1 MDEVYLVKQPIFADV
16 YLITLSSRLFDFV
29 LQASLVKTAI
39 CHFAMEDYTTAYSE
53 LELALSLS
61 RDAINTLSDH
71 RQIAE
76 VLNNLGSLSY
86 MGGEIERSML
96 YFRES
101 IKILTKAVDF
111 ATYSESKYDSH
122 STILALSIAKS
133 NVAFL
138 SLTFYRD
145 VSESVAMFESVIK
158 EQQLLL
164 RDADVTLLATMEH
177 LAAANLLAGDKS
189 KALQVLRRVL
199 RMQIDFY
206 GSETGDQY
214 SVCERTSHKI
224 AVLEQSDNEQ
234 MLICNEN
241 VETTTTKDSSCSVT
255 TTTGN
260 TILPILET
268 SRESSASNNSRS
280 SNNIDFIGTDDEE
293 SSPNTSMTNTLKAW
307 RESHA
312 MTDES
317 FLKSRV
323 II

>member
-1 MDEVYLVKQPIFADV
+1 MFCHVVIVQ
-16 YLITLSSRLFDFV
+16 
-29 LQASLVKTAI
+29 QASLVKTAI
-39 CHFAMEDYTTAYSE
+39 CHFAMEDYTSAYTE

-61 RDAINTLSDH
+61 RDAIHTLSDL

-111 ATYSESKYDSH
+111 ATYSESKFDGH
-122 STILALSIAKS
+122 STALALSIAKS

-145 VSESVAMFESVIK
+145 VAESVTMFESVIK
-158 EQQLLL
+158 DQQLLL
-164 RDADVTLLATMEH
+164 SDAEVTLVATMEH
-177 LAAANLLAGDKS
+177 LAAANLLAGDKA
-189 KALQVLRRVL
+189 KALQLLRRVL
-199 RMQIDFY
+199 RMQIETY
-206 GSETGDQY
+206 GSNTGEQGN
-214 SVCERTSHKI
+214 VCDRTRHKI
-224 AVLEQSDNEQ
+224 AVLEQSDIEQ
-234 MLICNEN
+234 AFAVGTSIGA
-241 VETTTTKDSSCSVT
+241 TTKDSSCSVAA
-255 TTTGN
+255 TTGN
-260 TILPILET
+260 AILPILET
-268 SRESSASNNSRS
+268 SRESNESNNRS
-280 SNNIDFIGTDDEE
+280 NSNDGTDDGE

-317 FLKSRV
+317 FLLNRV

>member
-1 MDEVYLVKQPIFADV
+1 
-16 YLITLSSRLFDFV
+16 
-29 LQASLVKTAI
+29 LVKTAI

-53 LELALSLS
+53 LELALSFS
-61 RDAINTLSDH
+61 RDAIHTLSDY

-145 VSESVAMFESVIK
+145 VSESVMMFESVIK

-164 RDADVTLLATMEH
+164 RDADVTLMATMEH

-199 RMQIDFY
+199 RIQIDVY
-206 GSETGDQY
+206 GGSDTEDY
-214 SVCERTSHKI
+214 SSVCERTRHKI
-224 AVLEQSDNEQ
+224 YVLEQSDNEQ
-234 MLICNEN
+234 MLICSDN
-241 VETTTTKDSSCSVT
+241 VETKTKDSSCSVT

-268 SRESSASNNSRS
+268 SRESSGSNSRNSSNKNNNNS
-280 SNNIDFIGTDDEE
+280 TDEDER
-293 SSPNTSMTNTLKAW
+293 SPNTSMTNTLKAW

-317 FLKSRV
+317 FLTNRV